1 LFSGHPNVRSLHRN
15 SIEITKDEHLSI
27 RGDCIIGVRANKG
40 CIDLDERLKHRLRS
54 LDSRINMEIMV
65 GNEAFV
71 INGKGDGSLTL
82 LSQTEIVIRK
92 SSFVCPRTMSIKCNK
107 ASNDIP
113 RKMITLLQNH
123 DAKAI
128 LRITAE

>member
-1 LFSGHPNVRSLHRN
+1 
-15 SIEITKDEHLSI
+15 
-27 RGDCIIGVRANKG
+27 
-40 CIDLDERLKHRLRS
+40 
-54 LDSRINMEIMV
+54 MEIMV

-113 RKMITLLQNH
+113 RKMITQLQNH